1 MHKSVIIFLGLF
13 AILMLLA
20 SSNMNISNA
29 NAITEFDN
37 KDRKQL
43 SVSSLECNNIN
54 ENVNGLELDE
64 FLPFLA
70 NSGLAG
76 EAVEGNTDPSSIVG
90 NNGDGS

>member
-54 ENVNGLELDE
+54 VNVNGLELDE

-70 NSGLAG
+70 NSGLAA
-76 EAVEGNTDPSSIVG
+76 EAVEGNTDPSHL
-90 NNGDGS
+90 